1 MQTKKMHIEDLVD
14 TVSRPES
21 GQDHAESSAGP
32 SAAAG
37 SGAGAGDMEVE
48 ETPRAPAQKRSAE
61 SQDPDDI
68 DALEEIESVLKEI
81 NNLTI

>member
-1 MQTKKMHIEDLVD
+1 MHIEDLVD
-14 TVSRPES
+14 TVSRSES
-21 GQDHAESSAGP
+21 GQGLAESNAGP

-48 ETPRAPAQKRSAE
+48 ETPRTLAQKRSAE

-68 DALEEIESVLKEI
+68 DTLEEI
-81 NNLTI
+81 